1 MVGKKSLKTGKVNLT
16 EIIRLKNPDEMG
28 DLYYATRYSVTVPER
43 LTRTP
48 KYVYIYIYI
57 NIYINIGVNLTLP
70 TIDFRTVTL

>member
-1 MVGKKSLKTGKVNLT
+1 
-16 EIIRLKNPDEMG
+16 MG
-28 DLYYATRYSVTVPER
+28 DFLLYYATRYSVTVPER
-43 LTRTP
+43 LIRTP

>member
-1 MVGKKSLKTGKVNLT
+1 MLRATVLQFPKRL
-16 EIIRLKNPDEMG
+16 IRTL
-28 DLYYATRYSVTVPER
+28 
-43 LTRTP
+43 